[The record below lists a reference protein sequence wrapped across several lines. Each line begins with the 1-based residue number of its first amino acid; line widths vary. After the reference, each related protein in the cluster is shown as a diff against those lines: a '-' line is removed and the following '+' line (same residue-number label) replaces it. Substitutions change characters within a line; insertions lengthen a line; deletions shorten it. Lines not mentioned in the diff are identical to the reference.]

1 MSFKGLKTFKSSD
14 KTCAGDILSRF
25 LVFGR
30 RKSSPLSINISWLK
44 QYFVWIYQPQLL
56 FCDFLYICL
65 LYTSQNRMASL
76 MVSSD
81 PLILVRNYFA
91 LLLCA
96 DANLDKCPVNI

>member
-56 FCDFLYICL
+56 FCDFLYIFFRL
-65 LYTSQNRMASL
+65 DILSL
-76 MVSSD
+76 FFQVQSSLFFLFFLSGKIFQTD
-81 PLILVRNYFA
+81 LIF
-91 LLLCA
+91 
-96 DANLDKCPVNI
+96 PVNAF